1 MADQSVSLVEFIR
14 AAKEKGAG
22 DEFVVDLLRSRG
34 WSEKRILDAFAAF
47 YEAETGVGVPSRGG
61 RVEAARDA
69 FLHLLSFIALG
80 TWTCSLGS
88 LLYSVIDHY
97 IPPLNAPPYSL
108 PTRTSVSFEM
118 AGILVAFPLYL
129 LVMRGMAKAAAA
141 NPERLQSGVRKWLT
155 YIALLIAAGTL
166 LGDVVTFLAWLLRGD
181 LTTRFVLQVLTL
193 AVLAGGVM
201 RYYLTTLRDETPP
214 AGHNR
219 IFACVATIAVVLGL
233 GLGLTLSGSPV
244 KQPALARDERRLQ
257 DLAMITQDV
266 AERWN
271 TCCRRVSLTL
281 PRERRSRSIPR
292 TPLPDNAT
300 STSPARE
307 RTTRCARSSKN
318 QRPARCGRQQA
329 GATAKG
335 GRASSSMP
343 WSPRTIRAGSRRQ
356 AVSSTTIVSIGSRS
370 VCGKPNRS

>member
-1 MADQSVSLVEFIR
+1 
-14 AAKEKGAG
+14 
-22 DEFVVDLLRSRG
+22 
-34 WSEKRILDAFAAF
+34 
-47 YEAETGVGVPSRGG
+47 VGVPSRGG

-271 TCCRRVSLTL
+271 HRDPSAEYVLPPSLADIATGAPLAEHTSDPVTGQRYEYRPGAGTHYALCAVFEQPTPIEMWAPPEWRHRKGRTCFQF
-281 PRERRSRSIPR
+281 
-292 TPLPDNAT
+292 NAMEP
-300 STSPARE
+300 SYY
-307 RTTRCARSSKN
+307 
-318 QRPARCGRQQA
+318 QGR
-329 GATAKG
+329 
-335 GRASSSMP
+335 
-343 WSPRTIRAGSRRQ
+343 
-356 AVSSTTIVSIGSRS
+356 
-370 VCGKPNRS
+370 